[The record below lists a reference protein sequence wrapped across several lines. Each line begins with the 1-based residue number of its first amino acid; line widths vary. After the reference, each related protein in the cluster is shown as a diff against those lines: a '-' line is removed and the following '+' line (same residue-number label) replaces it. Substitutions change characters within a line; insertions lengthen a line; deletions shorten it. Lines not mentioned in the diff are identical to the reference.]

1 MPDLNSFFLYLIQTC
16 LTLEVVEAPQIQQ
29 KFFSFFFSFLEK
41 QKQIVFSWV
50 LTSLVKGGVQTK
62 IGKKVRKL
70 LLFCY
75 FGVVDSLATN
85 CQKEEPPTH
94 ETFTQSFFW
103 SLTLI
108 KWNKKCLCWMS
119 KSRNLNSDP
128 ELSSS
133 QLKLRIF
140 VVTYIFIKP
149 TQRNFGKK
157 LYFSSK
163 VFQNLNMLHSN

>member
-1 MPDLNSFFLYLIQTC
+1 M
-16 LTLEVVEAPQIQQ
+16 LEVVEAPH
-29 KFFSFFFSFLEK
+29 KYNKSFFRSFFPFFSKLFFLDEPT
-41 QKQIVFSWV
+41 V
-50 LTSLVKGGVQTK
+50 VKGDVWTK
-62 IGKKVRKL
+62 IGEKVRKL

-128 ELSSS
+128 GLSSN
-133 QLKLRIF
+133 QLKPRIF
-140 VVTYIFIKP
+140 VVTYILIKV
-149 TQRNFGKK
+149 TQKNFGKK
-157 LYFSSK
+157 MYFSTK
-163 VFQNLNMLHSN
+163 FFQTSNMIHSN